1 MLFTGRKKPHVM
13 FTQHSGEVGLDELHM
28 LLEQHIKPPQTTESC
43 FIGSPAVSTENG
55 VRVREQP
62 PSTPLWTQ
70 RESSQSFTRHARLR
84 TQMTNPLELESPSKF
99 IRNLITCSSTCA
111 CCTAWLGQS
120 PHDSRYR
127 TAPLSRVHAQV
138 KGQQPNASLQ
148 GPVTPTPHSGLGIT
162 RTYHTTAFYL
172 FLLSG
177 ASRKWCFQ

>member
-1 MLFTGRKKPHVM
+1 M

-62 PSTPLWTQ
+62 PSTLLWTQ